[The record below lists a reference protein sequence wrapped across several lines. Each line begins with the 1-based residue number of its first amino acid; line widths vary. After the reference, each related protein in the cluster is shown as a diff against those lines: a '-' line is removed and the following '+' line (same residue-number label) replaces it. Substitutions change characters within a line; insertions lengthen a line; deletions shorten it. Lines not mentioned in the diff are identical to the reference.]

1 MSKEDISKIEKVI
14 ANKLKKEVYL
24 IPKIDQRLIGGF
36 KVVINDYVFDA
47 SIKNKVDGL
56 RSSLLERGS

>member
-24 IPKIDQRLIGGF
+24 IPKIDHRLIGGF